1 MSANKTIV
9 ATVPA
14 LTITADK
21 KILNSLMLSLY
32 KAAKDA
38 FPLGAKEVKE
48 VIRRLENNDNWI
60 SDDAP
65 DLEHIRIVETSNAF
79 TIHFS
84 AELAEAYINISI
96 KTIPVFV
103 SLYTAFINLASIL
116 KLSGLKEAVNNYMSL
131 TSMKRIERSEEVQ
144 KARKPRTTAA
154 KKAAE

>member
-21 KILNSLMLSLY
+21 KILNPLMISLH

-38 FPLGAKEVKE
+38 FPLGAKEVEE

-65 DLEHIRIVETSNAF
+65 DLEHIRIVETSNAL

-84 AELAEAYINISI
+84 AELAEAYVNISI

-116 KLSGLKEAVNNYMSL
+116 KLSGLKEAVNNYRSL